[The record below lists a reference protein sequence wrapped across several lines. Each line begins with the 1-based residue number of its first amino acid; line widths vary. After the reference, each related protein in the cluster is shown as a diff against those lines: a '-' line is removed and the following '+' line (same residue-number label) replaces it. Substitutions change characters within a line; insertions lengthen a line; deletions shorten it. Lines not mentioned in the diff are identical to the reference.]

1 VSATSRGTKVR
12 LDEPGLEDL
21 HLRAVLETQPVTL
34 VRLGRDGTVLA
45 VNDAALAVIGAERLE
60 QILETAFGDLLQ
72 EDDRSG
78 FLAFIDRVAAG
89 HRSSLEVGL
98 TALTGTRHTI
108 LLHATPHPGA
118 PDAIDSVLVTLLDVT
133 ESRRLEQSLV
143 EAMTRQADQEAAH
156 EAARD
161 HLAEE
166 LRLALQNQGDS
177 EVHLAQI
184 AELKGRLLAVE
195 SDHAS
200 AIAALT
206 GELEKSRTDLDAARA
221 GIGKLSEEL
230 EGSRIDLDAARAD
243 IGKLSGEL
251 EKSRTEV
258 DESRA
263 SIGMLNAELEK
274 SRADID
280 AARASMRELDQT
292 RLNAESVLASLTE
305 EAAQS
310 RTEAEAVRA
319 ALEQEVE
326 KGRVLLETAE
336 ADATRQQAD
345 IAALRDALNASMN
358 EQAEAAA
365 RSRLEAEMY
374 AARLTVLE
382 TAVAAAESARRAVIA
397 RTRAVTQSTQ
407 QLAQQISQAAAADI
421 SSGTPASVLGPRLET
436 AIVAAVDG
444 RSPVTV
450 MVAAPD
456 AESEAAYVVVQQVLV
471 ALATNRTSVVVNGQI
486 VVELAAVD
494 IDEGASRSRGGI
506 PCGGYVLVAMHVLAA
521 DASVGLAPELFECVD
536 PGAWELAG
544 PSLFTAFESM
554 RLARGWL
561 WLAREGASDVVF
573 ELYLPRAAD
582 RLTETEN

>member
-60 QILETAFGDLLQ
+60 QILETSFGDLL
-72 EDDRSG
+72 EDDDRSG

-89 HRSSLEVGL
+89 HRSSLEVSL
-98 TALTGTRHTI
+98 TALTGNRHTI

-118 PDAIDSVLVTLLDVT
+118 PDGIDSVLVTLLDVT

-156 EAARD
+156 EAARE

-166 LRLALQNQGDS
+166 LRLALQSQGDS
-177 EVHLAQI
+177 EVRLTEI
-184 AELKGRLLAVE
+184 AELKDRLRAAE

-200 AIAALT
+200 AVGTLTAELEKSRMDLDAARASIGLLSGELERSRIDADEARASIGMLT
-206 GELEKSRTDLDAARA
+206 GELEKSRIDTDAAR
-221 GIGKLSEEL
+221 
-230 EGSRIDLDAARAD
+230 
-243 IGKLSGEL
+243 
-251 EKSRTEV
+251 T
-258 DESRA
+258 
-263 SIGMLNAELEK
+263 
-274 SRADID
+274 
-280 AARASMRELDQT
+280 SMRELDQS
-292 RLNAESVLASLTE
+292 RLNAESALASLTE

-310 RTEAEAVRA
+310 RTDAEAVRA
-319 ALEQEVE
+319 ALEQNVE
-326 KGRVLLETAE
+326 KGRVLLETAQ
-336 ADATRQQAD
+336 ADAARQQAD
-345 IAALRDALNASMN
+345 IVALRDALNASMN
-358 EQAEAAA
+358 EQADAAA

-374 AARLTVLE
+374 AARLTVVE
-382 TAVAAAESARRAVIA
+382 TALAAAESARRAFIA
-397 RTRAVTQSTQ
+397 RARAVTQSTQ
-407 QLAQQISQAAAADI
+407 QLAQQISQATAADI
-421 SSGTPASVLGPRLET
+421 STGTPASVLGSRLET

-444 RSPVTV
+444 RLPVTV

-456 AESEAAYVVVQQVLV
+456 AESEAAYVVVQQALV
-471 ALATNRTSVVVNGQI
+471 ALATNRTSVVANGQI

-494 IDEGASRSRGGI
+494 IDEGASRSRGGM

-521 DASVGLAPELFECVD
+521 DAGVGLAPELFECMD
-536 PGAWELAG
+536 PPAWELAG

-554 RLARGWL
+554 RLARGWI

-573 ELYLPRAAD
+573 ELYLPRVAD

>member
-1 VSATSRGTKVR
+1 MSATSRGTKVR

-60 QILETAFGDLLQ
+60 QILETSFGDLL
-72 EDDRSG
+72 EDDDRSG

-89 HRSSLEVGL
+89 HRSSLEVSL
-98 TALTGTRHTI
+98 TALTGNRHTI

-118 PDAIDSVLVTLLDVT
+118 PDGIDSVLVTLLDVT

-156 EAARD
+156 EAARE

-166 LRLALQNQGDS
+166 LRLALQSQGDS
-177 EVHLAQI
+177 EVRLTEI
-184 AELKGRLLAVE
+184 AELKDRLRAAE

-200 AIAALT
+200 AVGTLTAELEKSRMDLDAARASIGLLSGELEKSRIDADEARASIGMLT
-206 GELEKSRTDLDAARA
+206 GELEKSRIDTDAAR
-221 GIGKLSEEL
+221 
-230 EGSRIDLDAARAD
+230 
-243 IGKLSGEL
+243 
-251 EKSRTEV
+251 T
-258 DESRA
+258 
-263 SIGMLNAELEK
+263 
-274 SRADID
+274 
-280 AARASMRELDQT
+280 SMRELDQS
-292 RLNAESVLASLTE
+292 RLNAESALASLTE

-310 RTEAEAVRA
+310 RTDAEAVRA
-319 ALEQEVE
+319 ALEQNVE
-326 KGRVLLETAE
+326 KGRVLLETAQ
-336 ADATRQQAD
+336 ADAARQQAD
-345 IAALRDALNASMN
+345 IVALRDALNASMN
-358 EQAEAAA
+358 EQADAAA

-374 AARLTVLE
+374 AARLTVVE
-382 TAVAAAESARRAVIA
+382 TALAAAESARRAFIA
-397 RTRAVTQSTQ
+397 RARAVTQSTQ
-407 QLAQQISQAAAADI
+407 QLAQQISQATAADI
-421 SSGTPASVLGPRLET
+421 STGTPASVLGSRLET

-444 RSPVTV
+444 RLPVTV

-456 AESEAAYVVVQQVLV
+456 AESEAAYVVVQQALV
-471 ALATNRTSVVVNGQI
+471 ALATNRTSVVANGQI

-494 IDEGASRSRGGI
+494 IDEGASRSRGGM

-521 DASVGLAPELFECVD
+521 DAGVGLAPELFECMD
-536 PGAWELAG
+536 PPAWELAG

-554 RLARGWL
+554 RLARGWI

-573 ELYLPRAAD
+573 ELYLPRVAD

>member
-60 QILETAFGDLLQ
+60 QILETSFGDLL
-72 EDDRSG
+72 EDDDRSG

-89 HRSSLEVGL
+89 HRSSLEVSL
-98 TALTGTRHTI
+98 TALTGNRHTI

-118 PDAIDSVLVTLLDVT
+118 PDGIDSVLVTLLDVT

-156 EAARD
+156 EAARE

-166 LRLALQNQGDS
+166 LRLALQSQGDS
-177 EVHLAQI
+177 EVRLTEI
-184 AELKGRLLAVE
+184 AELKDRLRAAE

-200 AIAALT
+200 AVGTLTAELEKSRMDLDAARASIGLLSGELEKSRIDADEARASIGMLT
-206 GELEKSRTDLDAARA
+206 GELEKSRIDTDAAR
-221 GIGKLSEEL
+221 
-230 EGSRIDLDAARAD
+230 
-243 IGKLSGEL
+243 
-251 EKSRTEV
+251 T
-258 DESRA
+258 
-263 SIGMLNAELEK
+263 
-274 SRADID
+274 
-280 AARASMRELDQT
+280 SMRELDQS
-292 RLNAESVLASLTE
+292 RLNAESALASLTE

-310 RTEAEAVRA
+310 RTDAEAVRA
-319 ALEQEVE
+319 ALEQNVE
-326 KGRVLLETAE
+326 KGRVLLETAQ
-336 ADATRQQAD
+336 ADAARQQAD
-345 IAALRDALNASMN
+345 IVALRDALNASMN
-358 EQAEAAA
+358 EQADAAA

-374 AARLTVLE
+374 AARLTVVE
-382 TAVAAAESARRAVIA
+382 TALAAAESARRAFIA
-397 RTRAVTQSTQ
+397 RARAVTQSTQ
-407 QLAQQISQAAAADI
+407 QLAQQISQATAADI
-421 SSGTPASVLGPRLET
+421 STGTPASVLGSRLET

-444 RSPVTV
+444 RLPVTV

-456 AESEAAYVVVQQVLV
+456 AESEAAYVVVQQALV
-471 ALATNRTSVVVNGQI
+471 ALATNRTSVVANGQI

-494 IDEGASRSRGGI
+494 IDEGASRSRGGM

-521 DASVGLAPELFECVD
+521 DAGVGLAPELFECMD
-536 PGAWELAG
+536 PPAWELAG

-554 RLARGWL
+554 RLARGWI

-573 ELYLPRAAD
+573 ELYLPRVAD